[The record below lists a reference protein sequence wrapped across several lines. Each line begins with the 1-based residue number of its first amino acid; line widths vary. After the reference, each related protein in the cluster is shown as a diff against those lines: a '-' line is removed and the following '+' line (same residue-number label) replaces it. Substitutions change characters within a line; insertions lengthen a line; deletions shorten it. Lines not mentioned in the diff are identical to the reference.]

1 NPNTTFVGAGDFVGA
16 STFTSFIQ
24 QDQPTIDV
32 LNQIGLETSSFG
44 NHEFDKGRA
53 DVDDRILDAADWPYL
68 AANLYDT
75 TTGEP
80 AYDEY
85 FLQEFDG
92 VTVGFIGAVTEALPE
107 LVSPAGI
114 DTLDVKAIVPEV
126 NRVAAYLTDG
136 DESNGEADVLMLL
149 VHEGAATTDIA
160 SATDDSAF
168 GQIVMGVDAN
178 IAAIVS

>member
-1 NPNTTFVGAGDFVGA
+1 NPNTTFVGAGDFIGA

-32 LNQIGLETSSFG
+32 LNEIGLETSSFG

-68 AANLYDT
+68 AATLSATATYA
-75 TTGEP
+75 P
-80 AYDEY
+80 AHDEY

-114 DTLDVKAIVPEV
+114 STLDVKPIVPEV
-126 NRVAAYLTDG
+126 NRVADYLSDG
-136 DESNGEADVLMLL
+136 DESNGEADVLVLL
-149 VHEGAATTDIA
+149 VHEGAATPVIA
-160 SATDDSAF
+160 ASTDD
-168 GQIVMGVDAN
+168 
-178 IAAIVS
+178 